1 MKIGYVR
8 VSTEDQKLDMQIDA
22 LKAAGCARIF
32 SDHGVSGARA
42 DRPGLDDA
50 LAALRPGDQF
60 IVWKLDRAGRSVHH
74 LAELLRFF
82 QTRDVEFCSL
92 TEGID
97 TSTPCGKF
105 LYNVLGAVAEFI
117 LDMNRERTIE
127 GMAAARRRG
136 KRIGRPPKL
145 TSGQI
150 RKATVLTRDKSMQ
163 EIADMYCVER
173 TTLSKAIKRQ
183 LENAEADA

>member
-8 VSTEDQKLDMQIDA
+8 VSTEDQKLDLQIDA
-22 LKAAGCARIF
+22 LRAAGCERIF

-82 QTRDVEFCSL
+82 QEMDVEFCSL

-145 TSGQI
+145 TSRQI
-150 RKATVLTRDKSMQ
+150 RKATVLAQDKSMQ
-163 EIADMYCVER
+163 EIADMYRVER